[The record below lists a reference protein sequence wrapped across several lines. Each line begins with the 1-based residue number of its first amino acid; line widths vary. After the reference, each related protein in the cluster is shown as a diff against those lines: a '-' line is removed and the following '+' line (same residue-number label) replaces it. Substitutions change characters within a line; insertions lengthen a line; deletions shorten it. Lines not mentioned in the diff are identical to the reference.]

1 MVGLFVEMAV
11 TAVCG
16 KDGMSVC
23 VRGNNCSPGGKGW
36 FGLYI
41 VVAWMKRN
49 TQRSPA
55 IG

>member
-1 MVGLFVEMAV
+1 MVGLFVEMAI

-16 KDGMSVC
+16 KDGMSMC

-36 FGLYI
+36 FGLHSGGL
-41 VVAWMKRN
+41 MKRN
-49 TQRSPA
+49 TQQSPA